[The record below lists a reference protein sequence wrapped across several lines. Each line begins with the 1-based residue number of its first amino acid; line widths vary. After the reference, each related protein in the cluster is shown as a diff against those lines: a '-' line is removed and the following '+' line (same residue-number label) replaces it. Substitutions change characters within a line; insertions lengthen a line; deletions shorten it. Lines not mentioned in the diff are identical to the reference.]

1 MNFSNEIRLDGII
14 LSAGKSGRIGTHKAF
29 LKYESKSFIQNLL
42 EKLSV
47 VCEEIVIVIGF
58 EADLIRNKIEKF
70 KEKVSLKIAINENY
84 ELGMFSSIQCG
95 IRNLLSN
102 NFLLIQQVDQ
112 PNLPSQFYIDFK
124 SQIEKDIDWLQ
135 PSFQKIPGHPIIIS
149 DYIKKL
155 IINETP
161 IMSLRELRRQYKFK
175 TKLWECSYHQIH
187 TDIDTL
193 EDYHKLIEENK

>member
-1 MNFSNEIRLDGII
+1 MYFSNEIKLDGII
-14 LSAGKSGRIGTHKAF
+14 LSAGKSGRIRTHKAF
-29 LKYESKSFIQNLL
+29 LEYGGKSFIQNLL

-58 EADLIRNKIEKF
+58 EADLIRSKIEKF
-70 KEKVSLKIAINENY
+70 KEKVPLKIAINESY

-102 NFLLIQQVDQ
+102 DFLLIQQIDQ
-112 PNLPSQFYIDFK
+112 PDLPLQFYKDFK
-124 SQIEKDIDWLQ
+124 SQIEKEIDWFQ
-135 PSFQKIPGHPIIIS
+135 PSFQKIPGHPIIIN

-161 IMSLRELRRQYKFK
+161 IISLRELKRKYKFK
-175 TKLWECSYHQIH
+175 TRLWDCSYHQIH